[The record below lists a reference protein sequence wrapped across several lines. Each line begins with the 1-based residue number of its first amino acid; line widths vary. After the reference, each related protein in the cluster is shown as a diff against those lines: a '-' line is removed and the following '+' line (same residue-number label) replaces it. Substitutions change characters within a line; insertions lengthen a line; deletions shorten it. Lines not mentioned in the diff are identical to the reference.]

1 MMFPNRTSAGEML
14 ATELKSFIN
23 KNVLVLAL
31 PRGGVPVA
39 IPIAKMLKSP
49 LDVIISRKIGAPFQP
64 ELALG
69 ALCED
74 GKPRWNHELLH
85 QLNLQPSNL
94 DEAIQKEQLKIKNY
108 IHLFRQD
115 KELPP
120 LKNQTILLVDDG
132 IATGA
137 TLFAAIDFL
146 KKQHTKKIIV
156 AAPVSSADTY
166 QAVKKLVDQIFCL
179 NIAENFSAVGE
190 WYEDFPQVSS
200 EEVQQLLKLIKA

>member
-1 MMFPNRTSAGEML
+1 MFPNRTSAGETL
-14 ATELKSFIN
+14 AIELKSFIN

-115 KELPP
+115 KELSP

-146 KKQHTKKIIV
+146 KKQHAKKIIV
-156 AAPVSSADTY
+156 AVPVSSADTY
-166 QAVKKLVDQIFCL
+166 QAVKKLVDQIVCL

-190 WYEDFPQVSS
+190 WYEDFSQVSS
-200 EEVQQLLKLIKA
+200 EEVQQLLNSSKTN